1 MSRQKMMTLS
11 MLAALCVL
19 ASLAMHAKAAGQ
31 QAKQEVQEV
40 QGRQEGMV
48 VVRDPQT
55 GKMRAPTP
63 EELRALRAKA
73 PPSAAALSGAP
84 QQNKALTRRDGA
96 RGVRLGEKNLV
107 YEVVT
112 RGPDGKLGSQC
123 VQGDAAAEDA
133 LHHPANAAHKEH
145 SHEAR

>member
-31 QAKQEVQEV
+31 QEKQDRPD
-40 QGRQEGMV
+40 RQEGMV

-107 YEVVT
+107 YDVVT
-112 RGPDGKLGSQC
+112 RGPDGKLSSQC

-133 LHHPANAAHKEH
+133 LHHPVNAEHKEH